1 LLEILSATIREL
13 ASEITVEPGEGNG
26 LRAQSAA
33 QSAAQCQ
40 HVRSVATTRIDGTL
54 GNVGAADLSRIR
66 EILELLLDIDP

>member
-26 LRAQSAA
+26 LRA